1 MNKNKRVNECE
12 RLFLYVSF
20 LREFFLFLYFL
31 FCEMDW
37 SLSINGI
44 QLPH

>member
-1 MNKNKRVNECE
+1 MNKRVNECE

-20 LREFFLFLYFL
+20 LKSFLFLYFL
-31 FCEMDW
+31 FCGMDW

-44 QLPH
+44 QLAR